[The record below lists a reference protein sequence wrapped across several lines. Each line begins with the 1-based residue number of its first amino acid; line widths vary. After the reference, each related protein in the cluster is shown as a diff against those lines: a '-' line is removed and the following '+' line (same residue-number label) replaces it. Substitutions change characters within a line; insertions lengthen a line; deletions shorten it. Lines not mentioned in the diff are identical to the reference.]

1 MAGRQRYDITKT
13 MPEAYQAFV
22 GIENMVKASSFD
34 PILKHLIK
42 LRVSQINGCAYCVRM
57 HTAEAR
63 EDNETQE
70 RLDHLPVWQHVAH
83 FTGAEKAA
91 LAWAEAMTTKGH
103 SASLGDLH
111 SELEKHFDHDNIALL
126 SLVIIMINSWNRL
139 KISAEHDFF

>member
-1 MAGRQRYDITKT
+1 MAGKQRFDLIKAV
-13 MPEAYQAFV
+13 PDAYKAFV
-22 GIENMVKASSFD
+22 QVEDLVKASDFD

-70 RLDHLPVWQHVAH
+70 RLDHLPVWQHVDL

-91 LAWAEAMTTKGH
+91 LAWAEALTTKGH
-103 SASLGDLH
+103 ADNLNELH
-111 SELEKHFDHDNIALL
+111 SELENHFDHNNIALL
-126 SLVIIMINSWNRL
+126 SLVTIMINSWNRL
-139 KISAEHDFF
+139 KISAEYDFF